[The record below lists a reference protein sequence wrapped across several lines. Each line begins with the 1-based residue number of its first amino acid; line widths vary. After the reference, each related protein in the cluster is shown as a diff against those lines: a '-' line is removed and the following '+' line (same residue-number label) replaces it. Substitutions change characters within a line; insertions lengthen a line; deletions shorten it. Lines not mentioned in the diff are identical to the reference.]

1 MKYLNI
7 EKPWQASNLMC
18 FGEIKVER
26 NVILACNINFNNH
39 LINGQVVM
47 IMAFYRNDLQLTK
60 IYVKFHEQKVNLK
73 VISNDNFGKHN
84 I

>member
-7 EKPWQASNLMC
+7 EKPWQASNLVY

>member
-1 MKYLNI
+1 MY
-7 EKPWQASNLMC
+7 

-73 VISNDNFGKHN
+73 VISNDNFGQHN